1 MNVIA
6 LSWLDVA
13 LSALPLGILAL
24 VFCFLKL
31 RIGRPLIIGA
41 FRTWLQLTAV
51 GFILKGIFMQARLEW
66 TILFAFVML
75 GVGTYEVVRRQK
87 HRFTGGQSVLFAVIG
102 LMAAGFTVTLY
113 ALLVIVGVKP
123 WWSPQYAIPL
133 LGMILGNTMTGI
145 ALGMDTF
152 TGTVWKQRA
161 VIENRLALGESM
173 HEALADCKRESVRTA
188 MMPILNTLA
197 VCGIVSLPG
206 MMTGQILS
214 GSDPAAA
221 VRYQMMIMYMI
232 AAAAGIGTLLTVHII
247 SKRLTDTRDRLRLDR
262 LLSSEK
268 PS

>member
-1 MNVIA
+1 MNIIE
-6 LSWLDVA
+6 LSWLDVG
-13 LSALPLGILAL
+13 LSALPLVGLAF
-24 VFCFLKL
+24 VFWLLKL
-31 RIGRPLIIGA
+31 RMTQTMLIGA
-41 FRTWLQLTAV
+41 LRTWLQLTLV
-51 GFILKGIFMQARLEW
+51 GFILKGIFSQARLEW
-66 TILFAFVML
+66 TILFALVML

-87 HRFTGGQSVLFAVIG
+87 HRFKGGGTIVVAVIG

-113 ALLVIVGVKP
+113 ALLTLVGVKP

-173 HEALADCKRESVRTA
+173 YDALGDCKRESIRTA
-188 MMPILNTLA
+188 MMPILNSLA
-197 VCGIVSLPG
+197 ICGVVSLPG
-206 MMTGQILS
+206 MMTGQILA

-232 AAAAGIGTLLTVHII
+232 ATGAGIGSVLTVHII
-247 SKRLTDTRDRLRLDR
+247 SKRLTDARDRLRLDR
-262 LLSSEK
+262 LQ
-268 PS
+268 